1 MSTTTLQAARNLLAG
16 SASRSGHAL
25 DLPDIHDD
33 WDWIYEDISPESPS
47 SSRKRKASDAF
58 EAPAPPRIVGARSAD
73 FEVRIGDAI
82 RLKADR
88 NETWV
93 ALIRDFVEDDEGDEK
108 MASFMWFTSGQE
120 IRNKAKRRNDQLPVR
135 KKKISCGRTVD
146 RG

>member
-1 MSTTTLQAARNLLAG
+1 MSTTTLQAARSLLAG
-16 SASRSGHAL
+16 GAPKSGHAL

-33 WDWIYEDISPESPS
+33 WDWIYEDVIPESPS
-47 SSRKRKASDAF
+47 SSRKRKAADAF
-58 EAPAPPRIVGARSAD
+58 ESPARRRIVGARSAD

-93 ALIRDFVEDDEGDEK
+93 ALIRDFVEDEEGDEK

-135 KKKISCGRTVD
+135 KTIGCGRAVD
-146 RG
+146 GG

>member
-1 MSTTTLQAARNLLAG
+1 MSSTTLQAARSLLAG
-16 SASRSGHAL
+16 GSTKSGHAL
-25 DLPDIHDD
+25 DLPDIHDE
-33 WDWIYEDISPESPS
+33 WDWIYEDVTPESPS

-58 EAPAPPRIVGARSAD
+58 EAPAQRRIVGARSAD

-93 ALIRDFVEDDEGDEK
+93 ALIRDFVEDEEGDEK

-120 IRNKAKRRNDQLPVR
+120 IRNKAKRRTDQLAV
-135 KKKISCGRTVD
+135 SMENGCGRSVD